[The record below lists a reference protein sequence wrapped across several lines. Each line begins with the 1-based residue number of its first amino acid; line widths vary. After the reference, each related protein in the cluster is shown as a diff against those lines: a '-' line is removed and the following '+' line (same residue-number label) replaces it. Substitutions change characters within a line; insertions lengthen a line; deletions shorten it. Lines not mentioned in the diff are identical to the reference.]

1 MIETLTILFCAL
13 LPAVLLIGYV
23 RYRDRQHPEP
33 IGRVMQAVIYGVF
46 SALLAVPLSMAL
58 EGYALSS
65 DYGVLAMLPFVRGVF
80 HAFVGAAI
88 PEESVKLLF
97 LYILLRQCDDFDEAI
112 DGIVYAVCVGMG
124 FAAIENVF
132 YLFSGDGD
140 WRYTAIMR
148 SVLAVPGHYI
158 YAVLMGFFYALVHFH
173 PRRFGHLRSLV
184 WIAPVLAH
192 GIYDAILMVGGEDE
206 LLSWLSIIPLIAFCV
221 VMHRFCHKR
230 LRYIEALD
238 TDTHDLDT
246 FCSAVAQE
254 QYLQQQH
261 QAQERQHPTSTPPPL
276 P

>member
-254 QYLQQQH
+254 QYLQQQR

>member
-1 MIETLTILFCAL
+1 MTEILTILFCAL
-13 LPAVLLIGYV
+13 LPAVLLVGYV

-33 IGRVMQAVIYGVF
+33 TGRILQAVIYGVF
-46 SALLAVPLSMAL
+46 SALLSVPLAMAL

-65 DYGVLAMLPFVRGVF
+65 DYGLLAILPFVRGVF
-80 HAFVGAAI
+80 QAFVGAAI
-88 PEESVKLLF
+88 PEESAKLLF
-97 LYILLRQCDDFDEAI
+97 LYLLLRNCDDFDEAI
-112 DGIVYAVCVGMG
+112 DGIVYAVSGGMG
-124 FAAIENVF
+124 FAAIENVSYVF
-132 YLFSGDGD
+132 LSDVD
-140 WRYTAIMR
+140 WRYTAITR
-148 SVLAVPGHYI
+148 GVLAVPGHYI
-158 YAVLMGFFYALVHFH
+158 YAVLMGFFYGLVHFH

-192 GIYDAILMVGGEDE
+192 GIYDAILMVGEEDE
-206 LLSWLSIIPLIAFCV
+206 ILSCLSIIPLIAFCV

-254 QYLQQQH
+254 QYLQQQC
-261 QAQERQHPTSTPPPL
+261 QAQAQQHRTPTPPPL

>member
-1 MIETLTILFCAL
+1 MTETLTILFCAL

-23 RYRDRQHPEP
+23 RHRDRQRPEP
-33 IGRVMQAVIYGVF
+33 MGRILQAVIYGVF
-46 SALLAVPLSMAL
+46 SALLSVPLSMAL

-80 HAFVGAAI
+80 QAFVGAAI

-97 LYILLRQCDDFDEAI
+97 LYLLLRQCDDFDEAI

-140 WRYTAIMR
+140 WRYTAIIR
-148 SVLAVPGHYI
+148 GTLAVPGHYI

-254 QYLQQQH
+254 QYRQQH
-261 QAQERQHPTSTPPPL
+261 QAQEQHSTPTPPPL

>member
-33 IGRVMQAVIYGVF
+33 IDRVMQAMIYGVF

-192 GIYDAILMVGGEDE
+192 GIYDAILMVGEEDK

>member
-230 LRYIEALD
+230 LRNIEALD